1 MSCESGLAI
10 LGNSLHC
17 VLQNLEVSDSYA
29 RQAQAH
35 AGFFRPEGPLLDCQ
49 DMFQFLQPS
58 VLVVNFRSAV
68 VNCTRLSLWIWALG
82 TKSRLHVKN
91 SQYSLI
97 CEPILSASCYL
108 GAARGW
114 KAKEEAWRWW
124 LLVPQ
129 SATAIGEKGWS
140 NTKYISYKTFVSYLW
155 YCVIS

>member
-58 VLVVNFRSAV
+58 VLVANFRSAV
-68 VNCTRLSLWIWALG
+68 VNCTRFFLGIWALG
-82 TKSRLHVKN
+82 TKSRLHVQKL
-91 SQYSLI
+91 SILLDLWAYII
-97 CEPILSASCYL
+97 CKLLPGGSTWVKGQGGSVKMMTFGASECN
-108 GAARGW
+108 RH
-114 KAKEEAWRWW
+114 WR
-124 LLVPQ
+124 
-129 SATAIGEKGWS
+129 KGL
-140 NTKYISYKTFVSYLW
+140 KQHQVCI
-155 YCVIS
+155 I